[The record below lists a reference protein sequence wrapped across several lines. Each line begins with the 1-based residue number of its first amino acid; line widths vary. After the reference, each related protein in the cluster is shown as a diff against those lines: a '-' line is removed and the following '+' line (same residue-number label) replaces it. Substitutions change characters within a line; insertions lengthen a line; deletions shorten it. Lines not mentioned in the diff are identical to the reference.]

1 MPFDIPVAF
10 FEAAMT
16 LVHGHGGRI
25 VDHSWVNVSEALLC
39 KRLRTIL
46 FFHYVDKIFLY
57 RGGCLGP

>member
-25 VDHSWVNVSEALLC
+25 VDHSCPGEIIEPELVTLC
-39 KRLRTIL
+39 RQLHSGPVVFIL
-46 FFHYVDKIFLY
+46 V
-57 RGGCLGP
+57 G